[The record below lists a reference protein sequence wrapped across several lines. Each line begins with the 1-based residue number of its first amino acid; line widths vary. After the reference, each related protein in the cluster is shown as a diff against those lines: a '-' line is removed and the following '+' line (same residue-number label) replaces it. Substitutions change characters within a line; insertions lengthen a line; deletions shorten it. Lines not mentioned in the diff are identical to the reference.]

1 MPKEEGKLTSKP
13 RSLAARGIA
22 ILSRREHSRKELREK
37 LLEYEEDPEKVEATL
52 DEFEKKGF
60 LSDERFAEAL
70 CRARSKRY
78 GNFRLSVELREAGVA
93 SEIANRAIESVPS
106 EAERA
111 QEIWDRRFG
120 SAAENEKDRQ
130 KQIRFLANRG
140 FSFDTIRR
148 VLECARCES

>member
-1 MPKEEGKLTSKP
+1 MPKEEGKFTSKP

-22 ILSRREHSRKELREK
+22 ILSRREYSRKELREK
-37 LLEYEEDPEKVEATL
+37 LLQYEEDVEKIDATL

-78 GNFRLSVELREAGVA
+78 GNFRLAIELREAGVA
-93 SEIANRAIESVPS
+93 SEIANRAIDAVPS
-106 EAERA
+106 EVERA
-111 QEIWDRRFG
+111 KEIWEHRFG
-120 SAAENEKDRQ
+120 AAPEDEKERQ
-130 KQIRFLANRG
+130 KQIRFFANRG

-148 VLECARCES
+148 VLDSVS

>member
-37 LLEYEEDPEKVEATL
+37 LLTYEEDKEKVDATL

-60 LSDERFAEAL
+60 LSDERYAEAL

-78 GNFRLSVELREAGVA
+78 GNFRLAVELREAGVA
-93 SEIANRAIESVPS
+93 SEIANRAIEALPS
-106 EAERA
+106 EVERA
-111 QEIWDRRFG
+111 QEIWERRFG
-120 SAAENEKDRQ
+120 ILPENDKDRQ
-130 KQIRFLANRG
+130 RQIRFFANRG
-140 FSFDTIRR
+140 FSFDSIRR
-148 VLECARCES
+148 VLENARE

>member
-1 MPKEEGKLTSKP
+1 MPKELGKSNAKP

-37 LLEYEEDPEKVEATL
+37 LLTYEEDKEKVEATL

-78 GNFRLSVELREAGVA
+78 GNFRLAIELREAGIA
-93 SEIANRAIESVPS
+93 SEIANRAIEALPS
-106 EAERA
+106 EVERA
-111 QEIWDRRFG
+111 QEIWERRFG
-120 SAAENEKDRQ
+120 TPPENDKDRQ
-130 KQIRFLANRG
+130 RQIRFLANRG
-140 FSFDTIRR
+140 FSFDSIRR
-148 VLECARCES
+148 VLENARE

>member
-37 LLEYEEDPEKVEATL
+37 LLEYEEDTEKVEATL

-78 GNFRLSVELREAGVA
+78 GNFRLAVELREAGVA
-93 SEIANRAIESVPS
+93 SEIATRAIESVPS

-111 QEIWDRRFG
+111 KEIWERRFG

>member
-1 MPKEEGKLTSKP
+1 MPKELGKSNAKP

-37 LLEYEEDPEKVEATL
+37 LLTYEEDKEKVEATL

-78 GNFRLSVELREAGVA
+78 GNFRLAIELREAGIA
-93 SEIANRAIESVPS
+93 SEIANRAIEALPS
-106 EAERA
+106 EVERA
-111 QEIWDRRFG
+111 QEIWERRFG
-120 SAAENEKDRQ
+120 TLPENDKDRQ
-130 KQIRFLANRG
+130 RQIRFFANRG
-140 FSFDTIRR
+140 FSFDSIRR
-148 VLECARCES
+148 VLENARE

>member
-37 LLEYEEDPEKVEATL
+37 LLEYEEDTEKVEATL

-78 GNFRLSVELREAGVA
+78 GNFRLAVELREAGVA
-93 SEIANRAIESVPS
+93 SEIANRAMEALPS

-111 QEIWDRRFG
+111 KEIWERRFG
-120 SAAENEKDRQ
+120 TAAENEKDRQ

-148 VLECARCES
+148 VLECARRES

>member
-1 MPKEEGKLTSKP
+1 MPKEEGKSVTKP

-37 LLEYEEDPEKVEATL
+37 LLEFEENAEIVDATL
-52 DEFEKKGF
+52 DDFEKKGF

-78 GNFRLSVELREAGVA
+78 GNFRLAVELREAGVA
-93 SEIANRAIESVPS
+93 SDIANRAIEALAPEV
-106 EAERA
+106 ERA
-111 QEIWDRRFG
+111 KEIWERRFG
-120 SAAENEKDRQ
+120 TVPEDEKERQ

-140 FSFDTIRR
+140 FSFDTIGR
-148 VLECARCES
+148 VLDSARCES

>member
-37 LLEYEEDPEKVEATL
+37 LLEYEEDTEKVEATL

-78 GNFRLSVELREAGVA
+78 GNFRLAIELREAGVA
-93 SEIANRAIESVPS
+93 SEIATRAIESVPS

-111 QEIWDRRFG
+111 KEIWERRFG

>member
-1 MPKEEGKLTSKP
+1 MPKELGKSNAKP

-37 LLEYEEDPEKVEATL
+37 LLTYEEDKEKVEATL

-78 GNFRLSVELREAGVA
+78 GNFRLTVELREAGVA
-93 SEIANRAIESVPS
+93 SEIANRAIEALPS
-106 EAERA
+106 EVERA
-111 QEIWDRRFG
+111 QEIWERRFG
-120 SAAENEKDRQ
+120 TIPENEKDRQ
-130 KQIRFLANRG
+130 RQIRFLANRG
-140 FSFDTIRR
+140 FSFDSIRR
-148 VLECARCES
+148 VLENARE